1 MRMKRSHKKGYAWM
15 LFGSVLIAGAVWL
28 TAYNIWIERRAGQA
42 ADGVY
47 VQLLAEEAEA
57 GETEVPMY
65 VRYPDMEM
73 PTVEVDGNLYIGT
86 LEIPALELSLP
97 VMSEWS
103 YPKLKIAPCRYTGS
117 AYQNNMVIAAHNYAT
132 HFGQLKNLTPGDSIL
147 FTDADGN
154 LFSYQVGELEVLG
167 PTDIEDMVDSGWEL
181 TLFTCTYGGKTRLT
195 VRCQLEPKEE

>member
-1 MRMKRSHKKGYAWM
+1 M

-28 TAYNIWIERRAGQA
+28 TVYNIWIERRAGQA